1 MGALVLDFGGV
12 ITRTLFETHRLT
24 EAALDLPTGTL
35 TWLGPFA
42 PATDPLWT
50 AMQRDELSERDY
62 WSQRTTEVAALVGA
76 DWSEMAQFVRAAR
89 GSDPDAIIR
98 PEAVA
103 AVRHCVQRKIP
114 LAILSNELDLFYG
127 TDFRS
132 KLPLLENF
140 DVIIDATYSKIL
152 KPDQRAYL
160 QCAEALALTPSECVF
175 VDDQPR
181 NVCGADDAGM
191 QSVLFDVRKPAE
203 SFQQALD
210 ALTKI
215 TKEPVRA

>member
-1 MGALVLDFGGV
+1 MSALVLDFGGV

-24 EAALDLPTGTL
+24 EAALDLPAGTL

-42 PATDPLWT
+42 PSTDPLWT

-62 WSQRTTEVAALVGA
+62 WGRRTAEVAALIGA
-76 DWSEMAQFVRAAR
+76 DWTEMAHFVRAAR
-89 GSDPDAIIR
+89 GAEPDAIIR
-98 PEAVA
+98 PEAVKT
-103 AVRHCVQRKIP
+103 VGHCLQREIP

-127 TDFRS
+127 TEFRS
-132 KLPLLENF
+132 KLPLLDCF
-140 DVIIDATYSKIL
+140 DVIIDATHTKVL
-152 KPDQRAYL
+152 KPDPAAYR
-160 QCAEALALTPSECVF
+160 QCADALSLPPSECVF

-181 NVCGADDAGM
+181 NVRGADDVGM

-210 ALTKI
+210 ALTRM
-215 TKEPVRA
+215 TKEPARA